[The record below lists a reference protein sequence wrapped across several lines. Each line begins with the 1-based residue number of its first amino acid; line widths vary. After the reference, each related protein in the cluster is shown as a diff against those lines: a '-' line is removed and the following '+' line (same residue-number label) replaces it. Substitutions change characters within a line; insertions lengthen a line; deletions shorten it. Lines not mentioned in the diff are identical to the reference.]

1 MSWVA
6 VAASACFLLSIVAA
20 AVSTI
25 LEAVV
30 VFDRVSH
37 ASAIWGELEPLEW
50 AMLAIADLGF
60 AFWLAAGVPGRV
72 RVLPAC
78 EKLPRSRP
86 DREARDRLLNAG
98 RWTVG
103 L

>member
-37 ASAIWGELEPLEW
+37 ASAI
-50 AMLAIADLGF
+50 
-60 AFWLAAGVPGRV
+60 
-72 RVLPAC
+72 
-78 EKLPRSRP
+78 
-86 DREARDRLLNAG
+86 
-98 RWTVG
+98 
-103 L
+103 